1 MSVDI
6 EQLEAIRLQVL
17 VRIDE
22 LVSTS
27 GPTITVNGE
36 ELPWAPLVESL
47 QRTLDW
53 CDRKLHEATPFEVRS
68 QGTTP

>member
-6 EQLEAIRLQVL
+6 EQVEAIRLQVL
-17 VRIDE
+17 VQIDE
-22 LVSTS
+22 LISTT

-36 ELPWAPLVESL
+36 EIPWAPLLESL

-53 CDRKLHEATPFEVRS
+53 CDRKLQEAAPFEVRS
-68 QGTTP
+68 QGTT